1 MQKVEQLTNQK
12 NKQVWNITFAII
24 VNSTNWRQLT
34 SFYLIEF
41 VCFNRLFSA
50 SITCQPSYKAA
61 EHVKCSFTLKNDDTR
76 AYSVLMSNTPM
87 RAESPLGLR
96 VTRDGTKLEFRGI
109 MQKREYPIPRDFQ
122 IINGGKSLSK
132 VIDLSSGYDTT
143 KPGMYTV
150 AVDTYLEYVEGSV
163 QPPAGNPEIKTELVH
178 LSSPPAKF
186 QVVL

>member
-1 MQKVEQLTNQK
+1 MNTVLLI
-12 NKQVWNITFAII
+12 WIFLRI
-24 VNSTNWRQLT
+24 VMSVNGEDKKMNSLETK
-34 SFYLIEF
+34 
-41 VCFNRLFSA
+41 LFSA

-61 EHVKCSFTLKNDDTR
+61 EHVKCSFILKNDDTR

-87 RAESPLGLR
+87 RAKSPLGLL

-109 MQKREYPIPRDFQ
+109 MQKREYPIPKDFQ

-132 VIDLSSGYDTT
+132 AIDLSSGYDTT

-163 QPPAGNPEIKTELVH
+163 QPPAGDPEIETKLVH